1 MVETFEEGYDLN
13 TPIYVIAGRLPLE
26 LHTIKHLS
34 KDAAVMWFL
43 SLFKYRLFSFL
54 TIEKIT
60 LGEKFKL

>member
-34 KDAAVMWFL
+34 EGAAVMWFL
-43 SLFKYRLFSFL
+43 SLFKYSLFSFL

-60 LGEKFKL
+60 